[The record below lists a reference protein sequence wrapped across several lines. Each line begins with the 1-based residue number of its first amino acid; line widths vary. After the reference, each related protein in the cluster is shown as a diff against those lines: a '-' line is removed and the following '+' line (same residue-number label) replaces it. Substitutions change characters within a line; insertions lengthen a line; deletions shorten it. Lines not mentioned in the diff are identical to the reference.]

1 MLRIYGKMTHIIFYA
16 DRTITIGFAL
26 GWATSPCR
34 SSASRFTSCATAS
47 VLVGKLDPTYNIR
60 MMGIPCCSFCPGI
73 GDYHTGELR
82 ASARRVRREQG
93 QAEGKRFLER
103 KKKLNDGKPNMP
115 NQKEAGAAR
124 QAGRHAR
131 GVARHP
137 QGE

>member
-1 MLRIYGKMTHIIFYA
+1 MNGVAVKPTGKTFSRSTSARSRARPKQRRLHIPQIEPMLRIYGKMTHIIFYA

-73 GDYHTGELR
+73 GDYHSGEC
-82 ASARRVRREQG
+82 
-93 QAEGKRFLER
+93 
-103 KKKLNDGKPNMP
+103 
-115 NQKEAGAAR
+115 
-124 QAGRHAR
+124 
-131 GVARHP
+131 
-137 QGE
+137 